1 MSKENPRYTVLIVP
15 GSSQKVRQISFH
27 RNLIYGVGG
36 VALALVLMTGY
47 GSIRLAQSESLN
59 LKNLSLKAENQRL
72 KEANDAYQN
81 SYAKLKGQIDYVSD
95 MSKEMARQAK
105 IDRSPEIDNIVGTG
119 GPETVSALD
128 HAADQLERELREI
141 NDRMKSDMLR
151 MSSVPSGLPV
161 NGYITDGFGMRHN
174 PFSGEGHESHQGLD
188 IAVDHGTPVAATADG
203 LVIHAGPYSGYGN
216 LVILYHSN
224 GALWPSFKSDG
235 RAGPARQARRP
246 DRSRRQHGSL
256 HRPARPLRSA
266 RKRSASQPHALR
278 RPGAAVEHQGNRQNY
293 NRDELTRL
301 RLAF

>member
-36 VALALVLMTGY
+36 VALALVLITGY
-47 GSIRLAQSESLN
+47 ASIRLAQAESLN
-59 LKNLSLKAENQRL
+59 LKNLSLKAENQKL

-95 MSKEMARQAK
+95 MSKEMARQTK

-161 NGYITDGFGMRHN
+161 NGYITDGFGIRHN

-224 GALWPSFKSDG
+224 GVTTRYGHLSKVTVEQGQRVKRGDQIGHAGSTG
-235 RAGPARQARRP
+235 RSTGPHVHYEVRANDQPLNPMRFIGQSRQ
-246 DRSRRQHGSL
+246 
-256 HRPARPLRSA
+256 
-266 RKRSASQPHALR
+266 
-278 RPGAAVEHQGNRQNY
+278 
-293 NRDELTRL
+293 
-301 RLAF
+301 

>member
-15 GSSQKVRQISFH
+15 GSSSKVRQISFH
-27 RNLIYGVGG
+27 RNLIYSVGG
-36 VALALVLMTGY
+36 IALALVLMTGY
-47 GSIRLAQSESLN
+47 AGIRLAQTESLN
-59 LKNLSLKAENQRL
+59 FKNLSLKAENQKL
-72 KEANDAYQN
+72 KEANDAYLN

-151 MSSVPSGLPV
+151 MSSVPNGLPV
-161 NGYITDGFGMRHN
+161 NGYITDGFGIRHN

-224 GALWPSFKSDG
+224 GVTTRYGHLSRVTVEQGQRVKRGDQIGHAGSTG
-235 RAGPARQARRP
+235 RSTGPHVHYEVRENDQPLNPMLFAGQTRQ
-246 DRSRRQHGSL
+246 
-256 HRPARPLRSA
+256 
-266 RKRSASQPHALR
+266 
-278 RPGAAVEHQGNRQNY
+278 
-293 NRDELTRL
+293 
-301 RLAF
+301 

>member
-15 GSSQKVRQISFH
+15 GSSSKVRQISFH
-27 RNLIYGVGG
+27 RNLIYGIGG
-36 VALALVLMTGY
+36 AALALALVTGY
-47 GSIRLAQSESLN
+47 GSIRLAQTESLN
-59 LKNLSLKAENQRL
+59 IKNLALKAENQKL

-105 IDRSPEIDNIVGTG
+105 IDRSPDIDNIVGTG
-119 GPETVSALD
+119 GPETVASLD

-151 MSSVPSGLPV
+151 MSSVPSGLLV

-203 LVIHAGPYSGYGN
+203 LVIHAGPYAGYGN

-224 GALWPSFKSDG
+224 GVTTRYGHLSRVTVEQGQRVKRGDQIGHAGSTG
-235 RAGPARQARRP
+235 RSTGPHVHYEVRENDQPLNPMRFVGQARQ
-246 DRSRRQHGSL
+246 
-256 HRPARPLRSA
+256 
-266 RKRSASQPHALR
+266 
-278 RPGAAVEHQGNRQNY
+278 
-293 NRDELTRL
+293 
-301 RLAF
+301 